1 MIAAIIVA
9 VGVMMFT
16 AGAISAFIE
25 RHPTIKM
32 LALSF
37 LVVIGVLLI
46 AESFGLH
53 VPKGYVYFAMA
64 FSAGVEMLNIR
75 LRQKMT
81 QRPVKLHPPLGAALA
96 QEKGEDETATA
107 AEQAARNHSGTPG

>member
-1 MIAAIIVA
+1 MIAAIVVA

-16 AGAISAFIE
+16 SGAISAFIE

-46 AESFGLH
+46 AEGFGLH

-75 LRQKMT
+75 LRQKMD
-81 QRPVKLHPPLGAALA
+81 QRPVKLHPPLEAALA
-96 QEKGEDETATA
+96 QEERGEEPATA
-107 AEQAARNHSGTPG
+107 AEREASKTSRPSR